1 MTATRANITGLRM
14 AASSFAFARRGSGL
28 ARDCPGARAASRDAA
43 EAIFRGA
50 RAYTVRIR
58 TEIVT
63 PFAEDS
69 RGAFMG
75 AGFVVDPN
83 RGWVLTNA
91 HVVGLSPSTVLVAF
105 ADEPFVPARKIYV
118 DSFTDVAVLAIE
130 TKGKVLRAA
139 PLDC

>member
-1 MTATRANITGLRM
+1 MRRISRRA
-14 AASSFAFARRGSGL
+14 AGL
-28 ARDCPGARAASRDAA
+28 ALLVSAALAPFGPGARAASRDAA

-75 AGFVVDPN
+75 AGFVVDAS

-91 HVVGLSPSTVLVAF
+91 HGVGQSPSTVLVAF

-118 DSFTDVAVLAIE
+118 DSFTDVAVVAIE
-130 TKGKVLRAA
+130 LKGRALRAA
-139 PLDC
+139 PL